1 MSIVLKSA
9 SEIERM
15 RRAGEIVAR
24 VLAELRSL
32 ARPGLA
38 TAALDARAREII
50 ASEGGRPSFLGYR
63 GYPAAI
69 CTSVNDEVLH
79 GLPGPRRLRDGDLLK
94 IDVGVEWGGLHADA
108 AISTIIGR
116 GSLVAQR
123 LVQAAEEAFWAAVAV
138 ARVGARLGDIGAA
151 VEGVVRRYGFAVI
164 EGYSGH
170 GIGRSLHE
178 EPSVPNWG
186 ERGRGILL
194 RAGMTLAIEPM
205 VCAGNGRTRVKRDGW
220 TVVTADGSLAAHY
233 EHTVWITDDGP
244 VVLTQA

>member
-32 ARPGLA
+32 ARPGLP
-38 TAALDARAREII
+38 TAAPDARAREII

-94 IDVGVEWGGLHADA
+94 IDVGVEWGSLHADA
-108 AISTIIGR
+108 AVSTIIGR
-116 GSLVAQR
+116 GSLVAHR
-123 LVQAAEEAFWAAVAV
+123 LVQAAEAAFWAAVRSRASERAWGISALPSKGWCV
-138 ARVGARLGDIGAA
+138 A
-151 VEGVVRRYGFAVI
+151 
-164 EGYSGH
+164 
-170 GIGRSLHE
+170 
-178 EPSVPNWG
+178 
-186 ERGRGILL
+186 
-194 RAGMTLAIEPM
+194 
-205 VCAGNGRTRVKRDGW
+205 
-220 TVVTADGSLAAHY
+220 TVSR
-233 EHTVWITDDGP
+233 
-244 VVLTQA
+244 